1 MALLR
6 AYFDESGT
14 HGDARVTGVAGF
26 IGPAEEWTQLED
38 KWQEELAR
46 FAKDTGHDIKDF
58 HAYECENGQEY
69 WFGIDRSI
77 REAYYQR
84 LARVLVQYNK
94 IMGVSFSIEND
105 QWNAYAS
112 PEFKDRYRSP
122 YQLCAESC
130 FQQVASYSTNR
141 AAGSTV
147 ALVFAEHPT
156 YSKNIEEVFSY
167 YMSNK
172 VWSNIKSFTTSSPKD
187 CTPLQ
192 SADMMSYES
201 YRYWDEIG
209 GKRNMGNMTDRPA
222 WKILADAGHFQ
233 SSACYGGLG
242 LMNAV
247 RRFHFNEKLG
257 LPYPSGH

>member
-1 MALLR
+1 MALQ

-26 IGPAEEWTQLED
+26 IGPAEDWAKLEEEWE
-38 KWQEELAR
+38 EELAR
-46 FAKDTGHDIKDF
+46 FAEDTGHNIKNC
-58 HAYECENGQEY
+58 HAYECENGQEF
-69 WFGIDRSI
+69 WFGIDISI

-84 LARVLVQYNK
+84 LARVVVKYNQLK
-94 IMGVSFSIEND
+94 GISFAIEND

-141 AAGSTV
+141 AAGSAV

-156 YSKNIEEVFSY
+156 YSEHIEEVFSY

-172 VWSNIKSFTTSSPKD
+172 VWSHINSFTTSSPKD

-192 SADMMSYES
+192 SADMMSYEC
-201 YRYWDEIG
+201 I
-209 GKRNMGNMTDRPA
+209 
-222 WKILADAGHFQ
+222 
-233 SSACYGGLG
+233 
-242 LMNAV
+242 
-247 RRFHFNEKLG
+247 
-257 LPYPSGH
+257 